1 MLKNSAL
8 FLNGNRVL
16 RNVDID
22 WDDQQVRV
30 LNRSTHKE
38 MMSYDIVETAA
49 SSEPERTMAWDIKDD
64 RGNLVRLVAQTGCGC
79 SGMRA
84 YENDETYSGAL
95 KRK

>member
-1 MLKNSAL
+1 M
-8 FLNGNRVL
+8 
-16 RNVDID
+16 RNVNID
-22 WDDQQVRV
+22 WDDEKVYIR
-30 LNRSTHKE
+30 NRSTNKE

-49 SSEPERTMAWDIKDD
+49 SSDSERTMAWDIRDD
-64 RGNLVRLVAQTGCGC
+64 RGTLVRLVAQTGCGC

>member
-16 RNVDID
+16 RNVNID
-22 WDDQQVRV
+22 WDDEKVYIR
-30 LNRSTHKE
+30 NRSTNKE

-49 SSEPERTMAWDIKDD
+49 SSDSERTMAWDIRDD
-64 RGNLVRLVAQTGCGC
+64 RGTLVRLVAQTGCGC